1 MHPTMTRRA
10 FAAATAAAL
19 TVPARAAEPPPIK
32 IGFAEALTG
41 SLAVIGKSGVLAMQ
55 LWAEDVNA
63 KGGLL
68 GRPVKLVYY
77 DNQSNPSTVPGIYT
91 KLLDIDHIDI
101 VLSGYSTNMTAPAM
115 PVVMGH
121 NKLFLSLF
129 CLAVN
134 AEFHYP
140 RYFSML
146 AAGPDPKIEF
156 SRGFFEIAMAQTP
169 RTATIAVIAADAE
182 FARNASD
189 GARQHIKAAGLKIV
203 SDSNYPPTTT
213 DYTPILRAV
222 KATSPDI
229 VYVASYPADTAG
241 ILRAAQETGLKT
253 RLFGGNMVG
262 LATAAMKTQLGPLL
276 NGLVSAEQWV
286 PAPTMQFPGV
296 LDFLK
301 RYQAKAPA
309 EGVDVLGYFLPPW
322 AYARMQLVQQ
332 AVEGT
337 GSLDDDKLAAWFHGH
352 TFRTI
357 VGDVAFGP
365 DGEWATPRVI
375 WTQFQNIHSNDL
387 EQFKNPAAEVVLLP
401 REFKSG
407 DLQYPY
413 SAGAR

>member
-1 MHPTMTRRA
+1 MRPAMTRRG
-10 FAAATAAAL
+10 FAAGASAAL
-19 TVPARAAEPPPIK
+19 VAPTRPTRAADPNPIK

-41 SLAVIGKSGVLAMQ
+41 SLAVIGKSGVLATR
-55 LWAEDVNA
+55 LWAEEVNA

-68 GRPVKLVYY
+68 GRPVKLIYY

-146 AAGPDPKIEF
+146 AAGPNPKIEF
-156 SRGFFEIAMAQTP
+156 SRGFFEIAMAQSP
-169 RTATIAVIAADAE
+169 RPATIAIIAADAE

-189 GARQHIKAAGLKIV
+189 GAREHIKAAGLKIV

-213 DYTPILRAV
+213 DYTPILRAA
-222 KATSPDI
+222 KATNPDI

-296 LDFLK
+296 LDFLR
-301 RYQAKAPA
+301 RYQAKAPE

-332 AVEGT
+332 AIEGSGT
-337 GSLDDDKLAAWFHGH
+337 LDDDKLAAWLHGH
-352 TFRTI
+352 AFKTI
-357 VGDVAFGP
+357 VGDVTFGP
-365 DGEWATPRVI
+365 DGEWAAPRVI
-375 WTQFQNIHSNDL
+375 
-387 EQFKNPAAEVVLLP
+387 
-401 REFKSG
+401 
-407 DLQYPY
+407 
-413 SAGAR
+413 